1 MRREPCADGPS
12 TTCTRVRAL
21 SPRARTRSLLIP
33 WWRCCAICS
42 GRAGRRWRRRK
53 WFLSRLRSRPAPTNR
68 PTAKVPRRTEARP
81 ANQACAGRKDG
92 QAGTACST
100 RGGIMPTWLVPTLKW
115 GGIALAVIA
124 ASAIIYVQFIAAPA
138 PPEATEA
145 TDEAPMT
152 LYWILLLVG
161 VVAAIA
167 GFVIGRR
174 PGPT

>member
-1 MRREPCADGPS
+1 
-12 TTCTRVRAL
+12 
-21 SPRARTRSLLIP
+21 
-33 WWRCCAICS
+33 
-42 GRAGRRWRRRK
+42 
-53 WFLSRLRSRPAPTNR
+53 
-68 PTAKVPRRTEARP
+68 
-81 ANQACAGRKDG
+81 
-92 QAGTACST
+92 
-100 RGGIMPTWLVPTLKW
+100 MPTWLVPTLKW

-124 ASAIIYVQFIAAPA
+124 AIGFIYVQFIDAPA
-138 PPEATEA
+138 APEATAA